1 MNISQLAFQYR
12 PVIFFVSLVLMVFGA
27 VSYFSLPAREDPKI
41 HIREAIVTTS
51 APGLTANRIESLV
64 TQPLE
69 EAVLSIAGV
78 DEIRSISSD
87 GQSIIYVKAY
97 DRLTKL
103 DQIWDELEEEV
114 HKASSQL
121 PKEAAKPSVNDSF
134 GDVAVITL
142 ALTGNDFSLAE
153 LDDFAAH
160 SRQQLLTIPGT
171 QKIDIIGR
179 VPQRVFVE
187 LSLSQMETLGLS
199 PSVIAKAI
207 ASQNTLSP
215 SGRIHIEDT
224 TLAISSSGEFASIQD
239 IRNVLIPIGNDAGSI
254 ALGNIADISRGY
266 VDPAPRR
273 AYFNGKPAIVL
284 SMMMQPEQS
293 VLNYARQADKVIAD
307 VKQSLPVGVNL
318 DRITWQADQVEN
330 AVYGVSANVI
340 QTLAI
345 VLGVVILFL
354 GVKTGLIV
362 GAIVP
367 AVMLTTLAIMYFLD
381 MTLERMS
388 LATLVIAL
396 GLLVDNGVV
405 IAENFKRTLAETQ
418 DRALALKETGSE
430 LALPLLSSSLTTIL
444 VFLPLMMAEHPSGEY
459 TRNISLVIAISLTVS
474 WLLAMTVTPTLCYL
488 FLPPPSLSPSDAPR
502 PSLSLFNR
510 IEGYYAVLLKAVL
523 RHRLVFVIVMFALLP
538 AGGYLIKS
546 TPAKFFP
553 DSDRAQVL
561 IYVNLPAGSSSQ
573 TTSARITEMMAMIQD
588 KTRYPRL
595 GDLAA
600 YVGFG
605 GPRFVL
611 SLAPLDPAPNV
622 GFIVVNA
629 RNKQAVNEAIPR
641 LRESFRQRF
650 DDVETRVSGMFL
662 GPSDPN
668 VIQIQV
674 KGPDKAYLVEQAK
687 KLEHTL
693 EDIPHTIDIWSN
705 WYNPVNRV
713 QVNIEQHLARQA
725 GVTPTDVSESLAR
738 FYNGQTLSAFRDNND
753 VFPILLRVM
762 EPERRNPAR
771 LKDVPIWSSGADTP
785 IPLAQVATID
795 MVSDFSMIHREDL
808 EPTITVEAR
817 NLTMSP
823 EDMAPILQPQLDA
836 LRAQL
841 APGHHIE
848 FDGIVKDA
856 KVGRAAIFAGFPLCI
871 ALCLLLLVAQF
882 NGYRR
887 PIIILLT
894 IPLVIIGVGIGL
906 TIMKASFSFMVILS
920 LLALAGII
928 VNNAIVMIERID
940 IERGLRNTSDRD
952 AIIIACS
959 RRLRPITITT
969 VTTIVGLMPLII
981 SKDVLFYGLSVSI
994 AFGLIVG
1001 TILTLV
1007 MTPVLY
1013 SWLFRIDTSGDESE
1027 GENT

>member
-51 APGLTANRIESLV
+51 APGLTANRVESLV

-69 EAVLSIAGV
+69 EAALSVAGV

-121 PKEAAKPSVNDSF
+121 PSEAAHPRVNDSF

-142 ALTGNDFSLAE
+142 ALTGNDYSLAE

-160 SRQQLLTIPGT
+160 SRQQLLTIPGI
-171 QKIDIIGR
+171 QKIDIIGQ

-187 LSLSQMETLGLS
+187 LSLSQMETMGLS
-199 PSVIAKAI
+199 PSAI
-207 ASQNTLSP
+207 AQAISSQNTLSP

-224 TLAISSSGEFASIQD
+224 TLAISSSGEFTSIQD
-239 IRNVLIPIGNDAGSI
+239 IRNVLIPTDNEAGSVT
-254 ALGNIADISRGY
+254 LGDIADISRGY
-266 VDPAPRR
+266 ADPAPRR

-284 SMMMQPEQS
+284 AVMMQPEQS
-293 VLNYARQADKVIAD
+293 VLNFARRAEKVMTD

-330 AVYGVSANVI
+330 AVYGVSANVL

-354 GVKTGLIV
+354 GVRTGLIV
-362 GAIVP
+362 GTIVP
-367 AVMLTTLAIMYFLD
+367 AVMLTTLAIMHFFD

-418 DRALALKETGSE
+418 DRTRALKETGSE

-488 FLPPPSLSPSDAPR
+488 FLSTPSLSSSDDHR

-510 IEGYYAVLLKAVL
+510 IEGYYAVLLNVVL
-523 RHRLVFVIVMFALLP
+523 RHRVFFIIVMVALLP
-538 AGGYLIKS
+538 IGGYLIKT

-561 IYVNLPAGSSSQ
+561 IYVNLPAGSSSD
-573 TTSARITEMMAMIQD
+573 TTSARISEMMAMIQD
-588 KTRYPRL
+588 KTHYPEL

-629 RNKQAVNEAIPR
+629 RNKQTVNEAIPQ

-650 DDVETRVSGMFL
+650 DDVEARVSGMFL

-693 EDIPHTIDIWSN
+693 EGIPHTIDIWSN
-705 WYNPVNRV
+705 WYNPVNRLS
-713 QVNIEQHLARQA
+713 VNIDQHLARQA
-725 GVTPTDVSESLAR
+725 GVTSADVRRSLAR
-738 FYNGQTLSAFRDNND
+738 FYNGQSLSEFRDNND
-753 VFPILLRVM
+753 VFPILLRAM
-762 EPERRNPAR
+762 APERHNPAR
-771 LKDVPIWSSGADTP
+771 LGDVPVFPSGGNTP
-785 IPLAQVATID
+785 IPLAQIATID
-795 MVSDFSMIHREDL
+795 MVSALSVIQREDL

-817 NLTMSP
+817 NLKMSP

-871 ALCLLLLVAQF
+871 GLCLLLLVAQF
-882 NGYRR
+882 NGYKR

-894 IPLVIIGVGIGL
+894 IPLVIIGVGIGI
-906 TIMKASFSFMVILS
+906 TVMKASFSFMVILS

-940 IERGLRNTSDRD
+940 IERGMRDKSDLD
-952 AIIIACS
+952 AIVIACS

-969 VTTIVGLMPLII
+969 VTTIVGLLPLILG
-981 SKDVLFYGLSVSI
+981 KDVLFYGMSVSI
-994 AFGLIVG
+994 AFGLVG
-1001 TILTLV
+1001 GTVLTLF
-1007 MTPVLY
+1007 MAPVLY
-1013 SWLFRIDTSGDESE
+1013 SLLFRIEISDHESGSEDT
-1027 GENT
+1027 